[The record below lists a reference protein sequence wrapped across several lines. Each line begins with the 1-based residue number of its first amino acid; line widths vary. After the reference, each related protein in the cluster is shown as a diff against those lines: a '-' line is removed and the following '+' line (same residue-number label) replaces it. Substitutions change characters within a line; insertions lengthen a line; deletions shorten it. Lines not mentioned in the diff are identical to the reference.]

1 VLAGDL
7 GLVEEVGGQEGAG
20 VEDLDAGELAV
31 VPVEA
36 MNASRPGGGLARV
49 VACPAGRGWLVR
61 CRQAVSA
68 CRS

>member
-36 MNASRPGGGLARV
+36 MNASRPGGGWARV
-49 VACPAGRGWLVR
+49 VAALLGEAGW
-61 CRQAVSA
+61 
-68 CRS
+68 